1 MTNEARAWSWC
12 TAAKSS
18 PCSPQLEKAHIVA
31 MMTQHSPKQVL
42 ALPMLQLHGAIF
54 LEAALSAVRDQRRK
68 NESCYKP
75 QIKII
80 IFV

>member
-31 MMTQHSPKQVL
+31 MMTQHSSKQEG
-42 ALPMLQLHGAIF
+42 P
-54 LEAALSAVRDQRRK
+54 ELSAAPFGRPEPQSQLPLLAQR
-68 NESCYKP
+68 P
-75 QIKII
+75 QPLPGLTK
-80 IFV
+80 